1 MCKTK
6 IMLQLGFSSSS
17 PFTEVGVLTGAEE
30 PGITNHLSII
40 SNQRVDEL
48 STVLDSEINLAST
61 RL

>member
-1 MCKTK
+1 MSNKDNAATW
-6 IMLQLGFSSSS
+6 FVFSS
-17 PFTEVGVLTGAEE
+17 PFTEVGVLTGAEQAE
-30 PGITNHLSII
+30 IINRLSII